1 MNPRSYLFVPADRPQ
16 RYAKALNCG
25 ADAVIIDLEDAVAPA
40 DKDAA
45 REALAQWLGTSD
57 AGMGIVV
64 RVNGVDS
71 PWFDADRVL
80 VSQSP
85 RVAAVMLPK
94 ADGNSPWSAFGGKPM
109 LALVET
115 AAGIDALRSIGRA
128 PQVRRIAFGSI
139 DFQLDLGIEG
149 DDDALLFFRS
159 QLVLASRLANLP
171 PPLDGVCTAL
181 DDAPALAAHVQR
193 ARRLGFG
200 GQLCIHPS
208 QVALVNEAFQPTE
221 EQLDWA
227 RRVIAAAAQ
236 AAGPAVAVDGKMVDR
251 LVLARAQA
259 LLQHAPSASSDP

>member
-57 AGMGIVV
+57 AGMGILV

-94 ADGNSPWSAFGGKPM
+94 ADGNSPWSAFGGRNRGS
-109 LALVET
+109 
-115 AAGIDALRSIGRA
+115 AGA
-128 PQVRRIAFGSI
+128 
-139 DFQLDLGIEG
+139 DFL
-149 DDDALLFFRS
+149 
-159 QLVLASRLANLP
+159 
-171 PPLDGVCTAL
+171 
-181 DDAPALAAHVQR
+181 H
-193 ARRLGFG
+193 
-200 GQLCIHPS
+200 HPF
-208 QVALVNEAFQPTE
+208 VVHDRFEATHCA
-221 EQLDWA
+221 WNA
-227 RRVIAAAAQ
+227 TV
-236 AAGPAVAVDGKMVDR
+236 GP
-251 LVLARAQA
+251 
-259 LLQHAPSASSDP
+259 SCSSDDQHLLMSMSVLFCKGTTFRCARSPRPACREAAPH